1 MRKSDAAEDQI
12 RMSNVQC
19 PISNVQ
25 GRTRPL
31 VKEGGYDLEDRLI
44 DFAVRIIRLTEAL
57 PNTKAGTHVAG
68 QILRSGTS
76 PAPNYG
82 EAQSAESAADFIHKL
97 KIALKELRETL
108 IWLKIISRA
117 SMIKSATLLA
127 PLLQETDQLIAILFA
142 SVKTAGKRKM

>member
-1 MRKSDAAEDQI
+1 MPRKRKSEYP
-12 RMSNVQC
+12 MSNVQY
-19 PISNVQ
+19 PMSKGGQ
-25 GRTRPL
+25 GPL

-44 DFAVRIIRLTEAL
+44 DFSVRIIRLTEAL

-68 QILRSGTS
+68 QLLRSGTS

-108 IWLKIISRA
+108 IWLQVISRA
-117 SMIKSATLLA
+117 NMVKSTSLLT
-127 PLLQETDQLIAILFA
+127 PLLQETDELIAILFA
-142 SVKTAGKRKM
+142 SVKTAGKRKL